1 MNKGVKMFNV
11 KSVIDKN
18 EKFKDIITNI
28 TCIFL
33 CFALSFIITKFIL
46 HKTEYMHNHF
56 DLFPI
61 IVFISS
67 SFIVFSLE
75 TLIYLGVI
83 INKSKKQK

>member
-11 KSVIDKN
+11 KSIINKN
-18 EKFKDIITNI
+18 EKLKDIITNV

-33 CFALSFIITKFIL
+33 CFAVSFIITKFVL
-46 HKTEYMHNHF
+46 NKTEYDHNHF

-61 IVFISS
+61 VVFIAS

-75 TLIYLGVI
+75 TLIYLGI
-83 INKSKKQK
+83 IVRKSKVKK

>member
-18 EKFKDIITNI
+18 EKFKDIITNV

-33 CFALSFIITKFIL
+33 CFTVSFIITKFIL
-46 HKTEYMHNHF
+46 NKIEYEHNHF

-61 IVFISS
+61 VVFISS

-75 TLIYLGVI
+75 TLIYLGI
-83 INKSKKQK
+83 IIKNSKKQK

>member
-1 MNKGVKMFNV
+1 MQKIRKLEKVKDV
-11 KSVIDKN
+11 
-18 EKFKDIITNI
+18 ITNVI
-28 TCIFL
+28 CIFL
-33 CFALSFIITKFIL
+33 CFVLSFMITKFIL
-46 HKTEYMHNHF
+46 HKTEYIYNHF